1 VIESTSPT
9 TQEFGLTSEQIALA
23 SYHLST
29 TRDALVELVAGLLP
43 SQWSFRPTAESWSI
57 AENVEHLV
65 LIESRVQAIIRN
77 MENAPEAISSGGQ
90 IEMDAIILRE
100 VPNRST
106 KLKAPEPVCPQ
117 GRWSGEEAL
126 QCFFAGRERTIQLLA
141 APLLRGRV
149 RPHPLFGL
157 WDGYQWLLA
166 AGLHTERHTEQIRE
180 ARAHPM
186 FPSAT
191 GVATIPS
198 LSNWGLPCAI

>member
-1 VIESTSPT
+1 MIESTFPI
-9 TQEFGLTSEQIALA
+9 TQEIALTSEQIARA

-43 SQWSFRPTAESWSI
+43 SQWNFRPTAESWSI

-77 MENAPEAISSGGQ
+77 MENAPEAISTARQ

-100 VPNRST
+100 VPNRSI
-106 KLKAPEPVCPQ
+106 KLKAPEPLCPQ
-117 GRWSGEEAL
+117 GRWSGEQAL
-126 QCFFAGRERTIQLLA
+126 QSFFAGRERTIQLLA

-149 RPHPLFGL
+149 RPHPLFGP

-166 AGLHTERHTEQIRE
+166 AGLHTERHMEQIRE
-180 ARAHPM
+180 ARAHVM

-191 GVATIPS
+191 GVDTIPLFS
-198 LSNWGLPCAI
+198 YWGSPCAI

>member
-1 VIESTSPT
+1 VIESTVPN
-9 TQEFGLTSEQIALA
+9 TQELALSSEQIAQA

-29 TRDALVELVAGLLP
+29 TRDVLVELVAGLLP
-43 SQWSFRPTAESWSI
+43 SQWNFRPTAESWSI

-65 LIESRVQAIIRN
+65 LIESRVQAVIRN
-77 MENAPEAISSGGQ
+77 MENAPEAISTGGQ

-106 KLKAPEPVCPQ
+106 RLKAPEPVCPQ

-126 QCFFAGRERTIQLLA
+126 QCFFAGREQTIKLLA

-149 RPHPLFGL
+149 RPHPLFGS

-166 AGLHTERHTEQIRE
+166 VGSHTERHTGQIRE
-180 ARAHPM
+180 VRAHPM
-186 FPSAT
+186 FPSNTAV
-191 GVATIPS
+191 GTIP
-198 LSNWGLPCAI
+198 LWV